1 MNRKVTVLL
10 SVTFVALSVSVFAY
24 TSCRDTTTG
33 CTFEQL
39 VQLNKDAVSLGLATS
54 ERVAIKQEMVT
65 KLTTEIKQLTSSG
78 STNGGTNTSTATCVD
93 LNNSLV
99 IGSTDATTNGEVS
112 KLQKFIGEYKVKKLY
127 TIAPNNQSGASAE
140 DLQPVSGY
148 YGAKTAAN
156 VMEWQK
162 DNGMDYVTPASGVGP
177 TTRGKMKCGSMNP
190 PSSTV
195 QKINWIIEKAN
206 PNITDDN
213 DYRKSEQAISVDVT
227 FADNVTRHY
236 KVGNAYGCTGST
248 TQSTENGKTIYGKV
262 SCYFALSGVSFTM
275 YLQNGRYSIDR
286 GDESAKDGS
295 VKITNILKI

>member
-33 CTFEQL
+33 CTFDQL
-39 VQLNKDAVSLGLATS
+39 VQLNKDAANLGLATS

-78 STNGGTNTSTATCVD
+78 STNGATNTSTATCVD

-127 TIAPNNQSGASAE
+127 TVAPNNQSGASAE
-140 DLQPVSGY
+140 DIQLVSGY

-177 TTRGKMKCGSMNP
+177 TTRGKMRCQAQSEA
-190 PSSTV
+190 TV
-195 QKINWIIEKAN
+195 KWEIGAKV
-206 PNITDDN
+206 DDYFN
-213 DYRKSEQAISVDVT
+213 NAMVTLRLPGGVVKTAQVNVRVDC
-227 FADNVTRHY
+227 
-236 KVGNAYGCTGST
+236 K
-248 TQSTENGKTIYGKV
+248 
-262 SCYFALSGVSFTM
+262 
-275 YLQNGRYSIDR
+275 
-286 GDESAKDGS
+286 
-295 VKITNILKI
+295 